1 MSEREGVLKVAEYFN
16 GLTLYSPEARIIP
29 SAMSHVRVTLP
40 MALAMQECIRS
51 MANCIAALEAR
62 AEAGV
67 TEAMQKARE
76 ALLVSVDLLRDA
88 ITSDDGLDAADAV
101 VGVNAVL
108 SAVRLLESAGAA
120 DPHVAPS
127 AETGSTDPCTC
138 AGDNGDGS
146 AGFCGHCGG
155 HCAETR
161 QPVAW
166 WIGPHDGLV
175 AGTTT
180 NKSLAN
186 ARIKHGATVRPLVFG
201 DVATEAAARVTD
213 ETVRRAESAYDA
225 WISANE
231 DSWNEFGLCSPDALR
246 AALEAALTG
255 GASDGA

>member
-1 MSEREGVLKVAEYFN
+1 
-16 GLTLYSPEARIIP
+16 
-29 SAMSHVRVTLP
+29 
-40 MALAMQECIRS
+40 
-51 MANCIAALEAR
+51 
-62 AEAGV
+62 
-67 TEAMQKARE
+67 MQKARE

>member
-1 MSEREGVLKVAEYFN
+1 MSREQEIWDAVEMERVDIMDSDATISFGDAWEQAAG
-16 GLTLYSPEARIIP
+16 
-29 SAMSHVRVTLP
+29 RVMQR
-40 MALAMQECIRS
+40 MADRL
-51 MANCIAALEAR
+51 AALEAR

-155 HCAETR
+155 MR
-161 QPVAW
+161 KPVAW
-166 WIGPHDGLV
+166 WIGPHDGLL
-175 AGTTT
+175 AGATV
-180 NKSLAN
+180 NKSLAD
-186 ARIKHGATVRPLVFG
+186 ARIEHGATVRPLVFG
-201 DVATEAAARVTD
+201 DVAPSAEARVDADAVINAAREV
-213 ETVRRAESAYDA
+213 VRFGNAYMWDTTFE
-225 WISANE
+225 ILTTQ
-231 DSWNEFGLCSPDALR
+231 SWSVLSRELLDYDMKR
-246 AALEAALTG
+246 AALTG
-255 GASDGA
+255 GASDGE